1 MSGKDIGKD
10 MLVSQYMTEQ
20 PHTIGY
26 DRPIE
31 NAQKMMREHR
41 IRHLPVLKAGEL
53 VGVLTDRDINLVLKF
68 ETPAATQM
76 NVEEACT
83 YSPFVTTADKPLSQ
97 VVSEMR
103 ERKIGSTVVVDK
115 DKKVVGIF
123 TDIDAMR
130 ALADLL
136 QA

>member
-1 MSGKDIGKD
+1 
-10 MLVSQYMTEQ
+10 MTEQ

-26 DRPIE
+26 DRPLE
-31 NAQKMMREHR
+31 NAQKMMREHE
-41 IRHLPVLKAGEL
+41 IRHLPVLKASEL
-53 VGVLTDRDINLVLKF
+53 VGVLSDRDINLVLKF
-68 ETPAATQM
+68 ESPSATKM

-83 YSPFVTTADKPLSQ
+83 YSPFVTTAEAPLIQ
-97 VVSEMR
+97 VVDEMR
-103 ERKIGSTVVVDK
+103 ERKIGSAVIVDK

-136 QA
+136 KH